1 MTQQAASITYHIC
14 DEGNF
19 HVELQDRTG
28 TVFAAFTLSEEQALQ
43 LCDVIDGYFNYCQ
56 DDDIDTIGETAGSA

>member
-19 HVELQDRTG
+19 HVELRDRAG
-28 TVFAAFTLSEEQALQ
+28 RVFATFSLSEEQALQ
-43 LCDVIDGYFNYCQ
+43 LCEVIDGYFPPE
-56 DDDIDTIGETAGSA
+56 DLDTIGETWGCA